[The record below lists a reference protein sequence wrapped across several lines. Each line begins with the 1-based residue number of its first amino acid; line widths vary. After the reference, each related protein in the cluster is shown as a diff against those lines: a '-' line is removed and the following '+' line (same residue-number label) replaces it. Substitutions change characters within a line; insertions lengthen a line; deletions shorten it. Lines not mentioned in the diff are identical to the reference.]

1 MKKRKMIYLLMAGTL
16 MTACSADNPG
26 QEQTGR
32 VPISL
37 GYTTVTIDQTRAAN
51 DVNGGTSLTEGSV
64 KVNVKKHSDS
74 WDATKAKTYTA
85 GAGGVLSATDQWY
98 YYDDGS
104 AVDIIAYYPAGAGTS
119 FTVATD
125 QSIDGD
131 PDAASEA
138 GRGYKGSDLMW
149 ATPIVNQARTPATLT
164 LQLNHKMAKISVKPI
179 LGTGVTAITKIALKS
194 ILPTVTFDQT
204 TGTVSAASG
213 TATEIVVAGSDENTT
228 NLADGTATYA
238 AVIPEQT
245 LAAGAFLEI
254 IADGHAATYS
264 LATSKTFYAG
274 HQYTLNIT
282 VDASDFNA
290 ENSIDPWDETEA
302 AINGDANLVN
312 PLDIEDISAQTYTG
326 SAITPTPTVTFN
338 GNTITEGYSIYY
350 FNNVYP
356 GKALLTISYNGM
368 YAAKE
373 FVINP
378 LPLSTVTST
387 STEYI
392 GWVIGS
398 DGKVYKNAK
407 GAASLDKTAVAIIAY
422 VGSETG
428 ESSPYNHGLAIS
440 MKNANGGEEC
450 EWRATGD
457 GTSNTSQYTTLNAAL
472 AAKESGYTLSSGR
485 QSNTWPAF
493 KAAILNDTETAG
505 TAGVSVPSGTRGWFL
520 PSVFQWSQ
528 IVRGFTNQNAAIPFG
543 ADADRYPAYAIYAY
557 EGIITDAG
565 GITLRYNWYW
575 ASSEYNSSQV
585 WGYFCPGGWA
595 GKTAKNNN
603 KYVRS
608 VLAF

>member
-1 MKKRKMIYLLMAGTL
+1 MIYLLMAGTL

-64 KVNVKKHSDS
+64 KVNVKKHGDS

-85 GAGGVLSATDQWY
+85 GAGGTLSATDQWY

-164 LQLNHKMAKISVKPI
+164 LQLNHKMAKIGVKPI
-179 LGTGVTAITKIALKS
+179 LGTGVTSITKITLKS

-204 TGTVSAASG
+204 TGAVGAASG

-264 LATSKTFYAG
+264 LAASKTFYAG
-274 HQYTLNIT
+274 HQYTLNIEVNSAALGTIVGIEGWTSEGSVT
-282 VDASDFNA
+282 VQPTVEKLFPGALSGKFTIDAAGHKVNFSQGNLQATYNGSSWTWAFA
-290 ENSIDPWDETEA
+290 ENQWDC
-302 AINGDANLVN
+302 IL
-312 PLDIEDISAQTYTG
+312 
-326 SAITPTPTVTFN
+326 
-338 GNTITEGYSIYY
+338 
-350 FNNVYP
+350 
-356 GKALLTISYNGM
+356 
-368 YAAKE
+368 
-373 FVINP
+373 
-378 LPLSTVTST
+378 
-387 STEYI
+387 
-392 GWVIGS
+392 
-398 DGKVYKNAK
+398 
-407 GAASLDKTAVAIIAY
+407 
-422 VGSETG
+422 
-428 ESSPYNHGLAIS
+428 
-440 MKNANGGEEC
+440 
-450 EWRATGD
+450 
-457 GTSNTSQYTTLNAAL
+457 
-472 AAKESGYTLSSGR
+472 GR
-485 QSNTWPAF
+485 QSEVSV
-493 KAAILNDTETAG
+493 TETGNNFINADGTMSSSGTVDLFGWVGVSSTWTDEARLHGITSSKETNSTDSYGNRTSDFLKSDWGNLPITNGGGAAGSGWRTLTGGDSGEWLYLLNSRSASTVNG
-505 TAGVSVPSGTRGWFL
+505 TADARYAKARVNDVFGVILFPDVYTHPTGVPAPIGINATDETGYDGYDGNSYYGDDWMKMESAGCVFL
-520 PSVFQWSQ
+520 PMAGWRNGASVHY
-528 IVRGFTNQNAAIPFG
+528 G
-543 ADADRYPAYAIYAY
+543 
-557 EGIITDAG
+557 AG
-565 GITLRYNWYW
+565 GFYWSSTPLVSNASNACSVYFRNVDLIPAGSSSRYQGH
-575 ASSEYNSSQV
+575 SVRLVRQV
-585 WGYFCPGGWA
+585 E
-595 GKTAKNNN
+595 
-603 KYVRS
+603 
-608 VLAF
+608 